1 MKKRKRLFAIL
12 LALCVTFTMM
22 PLGTGGAVYAADG
35 STGIMQPTRTT
46 MLDLTSTDG
55 KYRATD

>member
-35 STGIMQPTRTT
+35 STGIM
-46 MLDLTSTDG
+46 
-55 KYRATD
+55 